1 MLKRLLAVAALGC
14 SRATGASGGPAD
26 TGPADAF
33 PADIGSA
40 DTRSAGRGPHCDG
53 LAATC
58 GPRGDQSC
66 CASSVVPG
74 GTFYRSYD
82 GVTYTDQRYPATVS
96 DFRLDQYE
104 VTVGRFRQFLAGYP
118 GNLPSASAGKNPHNP
133 SDPGWDPGW
142 NDSMPADAAALAAAL
157 QCDPVSA
164 TWIDGRDN
172 LPVNCIT
179 WFDAFAFCVW
189 DGGRLPTEAEWNYAS
204 AGGSEQRVYPWS
216 NPPMVDAVDDSYAV
230 YCGGS
235 CTATSRVGA
244 RSPKGDGKW
253 GQADLSGN
261 VSEWLLDGDA
271 SWLTTCDDCADTAD
285 ELNRVVHGGDFH
297 DDESYLLSAARLTV
311 GRPSR
316 TPRIGARCA
325 RAP

>member
-14 SRATGASGGPAD
+14 SSATGTSGDQPCA
-26 TGPADAF
+26 
-33 PADIGSA
+33 
-40 DTRSAGRGPHCDG
+40 G
-53 LAATC
+53 LAASC
-58 GPRGDQSC
+58 GPHGDQSC

-104 VTVGRFRQFLAGYP
+104 ITVGRFRQFLAGYP
-118 GNLPSASAGKNPHNP
+118 GNLPSAGDGKNPHNP
-133 SDPGWDPGW
+133 TDPGWDPSW
-142 NDSMPADAAALAAAL
+142 NASMPADATALAAAL
-157 QCDPVSA
+157 QCDLVSG
-164 TWIDGRDN
+164 TWTASANDN

-179 WFDAFAFCVW
+179 WFDAFAFCIW

-216 NPPMVDAVDDSYAV
+216 SPPTADAVDDSYAV

-235 CTATSRVGA
+235 CTAADRVGA
-244 RSPKGDGKW
+244 KSPLGDGKW
-253 GQADLSGN
+253 GQADLGGN

-285 ELNRVVHGGDFH
+285 ELNRVVHGGGF
-297 DDESYLLSAARLTV
+297 DDDATYLLSAARLTV
-311 GRPSR
+311 GRPAR